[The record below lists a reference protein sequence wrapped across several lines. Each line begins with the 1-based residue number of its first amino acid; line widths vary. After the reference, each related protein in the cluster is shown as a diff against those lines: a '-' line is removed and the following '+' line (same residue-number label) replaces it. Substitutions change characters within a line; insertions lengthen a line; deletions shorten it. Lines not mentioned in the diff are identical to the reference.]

1 MEKKDKILLICLSV
15 VLALFI
21 PLCVFAGFRYF
32 GKTENNNKLNEKEEQ
47 KENVNNNNEEN
58 NEEQFGQKEEEVTI
72 QYPKLYSEAEVN
84 KILAH
89 ISSIDDE
96 EGYIHEDRSLN
107 QYYKT
112 YKEQI
117 SFENYK
123 HNTSTSFGFMVVEE
137 DYKVLTIKNGELF
150 FTETKNKY
158 NITGIE
164 GTAVAVEGSCWFEYC
179 DVFVLTEEGKLYYM
193 YYPFRSVRNKY
204 QKDWHFEEIKV
215 GEKVNKIKKVIFAG
229 WNTFG
234 DQMIKDKMQVETI
247 GKPSI
252 LYETKGGIYRIIT
265 NDKEGVS
272 ISEKV
277 VSEEYK
283 FIKGI
288 LVDYNIPAFLTID
301 SNKNVNISVH
311 DDNEIKSK
319 SLLTDDNQKIK
330 VKRYFIIRGEVDA
343 NFDTKNIIYLISE
356 DNYLYY
362 YIGGNKLKKY
372 SNSKIESIVFSER
385 YVSIGF
391 KDGKEFKHYITESL
405 ED

>member
-21 PLCVFAGFRYF
+21 PLCIFAGFRYF
-32 GKTENNNKLNEKEEQ
+32 GKAENNNKPNEKEEQ

-58 NEEQFGQKEEEVTI
+58 NEEQFGQKEEEITI

-137 DYKVLTIKNGELF
+137 DYKVLTIKNGKLV

-164 GTAVAVEGSCWFEYC
+164 GTAVAVEGSCWFGYC

-193 YYPFRSVRNKY
+193 YYPFRNARNKY
-204 QKDWHFEEIKV
+204 QKDWHFEEVKI

-234 DQMIKDKMQVETI
+234 DRMIEDKMQVETI
-247 GKPSI
+247 GKASI
-252 LYETKGGIYRIIT
+252 LYETKDGIYRIIT
-265 NDKEGVS
+265 NDKEGIS

-330 VKRYFIIRGEVDA
+330 VKRYFIISGEVDA
-343 NFDTKNIIYLISE
+343 NFETKNIIYLISE

-372 SNSKIESIVFSER
+372 SDSKIESIVFSEK
-385 YVSIGF
+385 YVSIEF